1 MRMAKRE
8 RGFSLLE
15 MLVVLFVIGV
25 LLMIALPNFRG
36 VAERSQAKAC
46 YANQRLL
53 LDQLEQYRL
62 DKGSYPMENN
72 AVNLERLVQEKY
84 LQRVPQC
91 PKGNADYTVTVSG
104 EEVKVTCSHHGEAKE
119 F

>member
-1 MRMAKRE
+1 
-8 RGFSLLE
+8 
-15 MLVVLFVIGV
+15 
-25 LLMIALPNFRG
+25 
-36 VAERSQAKAC
+36 
-46 YANQRLL
+46 
-53 LDQLEQYRL
+53 
-62 DKGSYPMENN
+62 MENN

>member
-1 MRMAKRE
+1 MAKRE

-36 VAERSQAKAC
+36 AAERSQAKAC

-53 LDQLEQYRL
+53 FGQLEQYRL
-62 DKGSYPMENN
+62 DKGTYPEN
-72 AVNLERLVQEKY
+72 LDLLVQEKY
-84 LQRVPQC
+84 LQRVPRC
-91 PKGNADYTVTVSG
+91 PKDNAAYTVTVNG
-104 EEVKVTCSHHGEAKE
+104 EEVTVTCPNHGEAKE
-119 F
+119 S